1 VKRALFLLGLLAL
14 VGCGEETSSS
24 LGRAGVAQGLVFERA
39 DGSRIEMRGRPL
51 VWCGPW
57 NDEIPDTAL
66 QIAAVGGIER
76 KPGEKWFS
84 YWQLWA
90 VPEDIEGQAAVV
102 FPGNYTFYDPSGVVL
117 FVGDLETKNEASSKG
132 EDSSGQIVFTQ
143 ASCEVGAPIEFTIDA
158 VVDSEFG
165 DREPVTVTGTF
176 RGVVGE
182 PPARWSG

>member
-1 VKRALFLLGLLAL
+1 VKRALFLLALLAL
-14 VGCGEETSSS
+14 VGCGSSS
-24 LGRAGVAQGLVFERA
+24 EPAAEGLVFERA
-39 DGSRIEMRGRPL
+39 DGSRIEMSGRPL

-57 NDEIPDTAL
+57 NDEIPDEAL

-76 KPGEKWFS
+76 KPGERWFS

-90 VPEDIEGQAAVV
+90 VPEHIEGKAVV
-102 FPGNYTFYDPSGVVL
+102 LFPGSYTFYDPSGVVL

-158 VVDSEFG
+158 VIDSEFSDG
-165 DREPVTVTGTF
+165 DLVTAKGTF
-176 RGVVGE
+176 RGVVE
-182 PPARWSG
+182 PPPERYYPASN